1 MARGFSYI
9 VARDYGFAPN
19 PFYGVL
25 TLATCKP
32 SIRKTA
38 MVGDYVIGF
47 SRKKYESKLIFM
59 MRVTEKMSFDEYWND
74 PRFLCKRPVMNGSTK
89 KLYGDNIYHHDE
101 LGQWVQ
107 EDSHHS
113 KENGEINEDNLKK
126 DTRSTDQVLISSE
139 FFYLGNKMVKL
150 PSDLRRCVYEHRGHK
165 KIDEKDCLELWK
177 YLTSKYKDEQLIGL
191 PRQFKSFK
199 RYDGK
204 S

>member
-1 MARGFSYI
+1 
-9 VARDYGFAPN
+9 
-19 PFYGVL
+19 
-25 TLATCKP
+25 
-32 SIRKTA
+32 
-38 MVGDYVIGF
+38 
-47 SRKKYESKLIFM
+47 M

-101 LGQWVQ
+101 NGNWKQ

-113 KENGEINEDNLKK
+113 KEDGEVNQDNLTK
-126 DTRSTDQVLISSE
+126 DTGATDQVLISSE
-139 FFYLGNKMVKL
+139 FFYLGDKMLTL
-150 PSDLRRCVYEHRGHK
+150 PLNLRRCICENRGHK
-165 KIDEKDCLELWK
+165 NVDEKECLELWAYLSTK
-177 YLTSKYKDEQLIGL
+177 YNDEQLIGL